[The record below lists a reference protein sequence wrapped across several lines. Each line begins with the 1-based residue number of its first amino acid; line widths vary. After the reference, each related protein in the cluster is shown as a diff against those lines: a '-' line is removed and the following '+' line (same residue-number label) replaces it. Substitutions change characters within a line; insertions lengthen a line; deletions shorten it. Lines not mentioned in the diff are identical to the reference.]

1 VARSP
6 TVVLVHG
13 AFTDASGYGR
23 VIRRLQ
29 SKGTQV
35 RAPMNPLRRLSFVA
49 DAPARYIN
57 VIEASVLL
65 VGHCYGGAVISQA
78 VLAVSR
84 TTGLGFPGRVRSRHG
99 RKLRQSQEPFPSS
112 LLVSTAVASPY
123 DAPGATGG
131 PDLLIKMEEFHQ
143 TMSADLP
150 DDLAAV
156 TAVSRRPLSIGAFTE
171 PATVAGW
178 KPLPSWCMVSEHDN
192 VISPEAEQFMAKR
205 TGAEAPYADGSHAAF
220 IARPD
225 VATALSPKGVAG
237 ALVPLPV
244 PNFDQPRRRNHAHDR
259 CLRQGRYF

>member
-78 VLAVSR
+78 ALTVTR
-84 TTGLGFPGRVRSRHG
+84 TTGLVFLAAFALDVGETCAS
-99 RKLRQSQEPFPSS
+99 LQEPFPSS

-131 PDLLIKMEEFHQ
+131 PDLFIKIEEFHQ
-143 TMSADLP
+143 TMCADLP

-156 TAVSRRPLSIGAFTE
+156 MAVSQRPLSVGAFTE

-178 KPLPSWCMVSEHDN
+178 KSLPSWYMVCDRDN
-192 VISPEAEQFMAKR
+192 VISPEAERFMAKR
-205 TGAEAPYADGSHAAF
+205 MGAEVAYVDGSHVAF

-225 VATALSPKGVAG
+225 VATSLILKGVAG
-237 ALVPLPV
+237 E
-244 PNFDQPRRRNHAHDR
+244 
-259 CLRQGRYF
+259 